1 MDLEAPKIVDTPHR
15 EYQLAPMPSVASS
28 LDKSSGVRRV
38 LSGILAANIV
48 VVVVKFGVGLDTNS
62 LAVFGDALQSSVDAV
77 NNLFALF
84 VVRVA
89 SKAPDEDHP
98 YGHAKFETLG
108 ALLIALL
115 LALSIFELVR
125 GAVARLLMGAPPLN
139 VSSGALALLVFTLAI
154 NVGVVWFETRA
165 GRRLNSDILLADA
178 LHTRTDVF
186 ISLGVLTGLA
196 LARAG
201 LAWADPVLAI
211 IVAVLVGRAGYQIL
225 RRSIPS
231 LVDERAFD
239 QNTIQHEAE
248 GVEGV
253 VSAYSIRSRRA
264 GDRKFAELT
273 IAVDGRADVA
283 SAHRIA
289 DHVEDRLRVSLQLDE
304 VTVHVEP
311 C

>member
-1 MDLEAPKIVDTPHR
+1 
-15 EYQLAPMPSVASS
+15 MPSV
-28 LDKSSGVRRV
+28 LDSREKSSGVRRV
-38 LSGILAANIV
+38 LVGILLANIV
-48 VVVVKFGVGLDTNS
+48 VVVVKFTVGLDTNS
-62 LAVFGDALQSSVDAV
+62 LAVFGDALQSSVDAA
-77 NNLFALF
+77 NNLIGIF

-89 SKAPDEDHP
+89 AKAPDEDHP

-125 GAVARLLMGAPPLN
+125 GAVARLMSGAPPLN
-139 VSSGALALLVFTLAI
+139 VSSTALGLLVFALAVNI
-154 NVGVVWFETRA
+154 GVVWFETRA
-165 GRRLNSDILLADA
+165 ARRLRSDILLADA

-186 ISLGVLTGLA
+186 ITVGVLGGLA

-201 LAWADPVLAI
+201 LAWADPALGL

-225 RRSIPS
+225 RRAIPS

-239 QNTIQHEAE
+239 QTTIQQEAE
-248 GVEGV
+248 GVDGV
-253 VSAYSIRSRRA
+253 VSAYAIRSRLA
-264 GDRKFAELT
+264 GDRRFAELT
-273 IAVDGRADVA
+273 IAVDGGADVA

-289 DHVEDRLRVSLQLDE
+289 DQVEERLKDGLHLDE

>member
-1 MDLEAPKIVDTPHR
+1 
-15 EYQLAPMPSVASS
+15 MPSGADSPVR
-28 LDKSSGVRRV
+28 SSGVRRV
-38 LSGILAANIV
+38 LGGILAANIV
-48 VVVVKFGVGLDTNS
+48 VAIVKFAVGLQTNS
-62 LAVFGDALQSSVDAV
+62 LAVFGDALQSSVDAA
-77 NNLFALF
+77 NNFFAIA
-84 VVRVA
+84 VVRLA

-125 GAVARLLMGAPPLN
+125 GAIARLVAGAPQPS
-139 VSSGALALLVFTLAI
+139 VSSSAVALLGFTLLV
-154 NVGVVWFETRA
+154 NLGVVWFETRA
-165 GRRLNSDILLADA
+165 GRRLRSDLLLADA

-186 ISLGVLTGLA
+186 ITLGVLAGLS

-201 LAWADPVLAI
+201 MGWADPVLAL

-239 QNTIQHEAE
+239 QDTIRREAE
-248 GVEGV
+248 EVAGV
-253 VSAYSIRSRRA
+253 VSAYAIRSRRA
-264 GDRKFAELT
+264 GERRFAELT
-273 IAVDGRADVA
+273 IAVDGGADVA

-289 DHVEDRLRVSLQLDE
+289 DQVEDRLRTSLELDQ

>member
-1 MDLEAPKIVDTPHR
+1 
-15 EYQLAPMPSVASS
+15 MPSVVDSRE
-28 LDKSSGVRRV
+28 KSSGVRRV
-38 LSGILAANIV
+38 LGGILVANIV
-48 VVVVKFGVGLDTNS
+48 VVVIKFTVGLDTNS
-62 LAVFGDALQSSVDAV
+62 LAVFGDALQSAVDSAS
-77 NNLFALF
+77 NIFGIF
-84 VVRVA
+84 VIRVA

-125 GAVARLLMGAPPLN
+125 GAVARLMSGAPPLN
-139 VSSGALALLVFTLAI
+139 VSSTALALLVLTLAVNI
-154 NVGVVWFETRA
+154 GVVWWETRA
-165 GRRLNSDILLADA
+165 GRRLQSDLLLADA

-186 ISLGVLTGLA
+186 ITLGVLGGLA

-201 LAWADPVLAI
+201 LAWADPTLAL

-225 RRSIPS
+225 RRAIPS

-239 QNTIQHEAE
+239 QTTIQREAE
-248 GVEGV
+248 GVDGV
-253 VSAYSIRSRRA
+253 VSAYSIRSRHA
-264 GDRKFAELT
+264 GDRRFAELT
-273 IAVDGRADVA
+273 IAVDGSADVA

-289 DHVEDRLRVSLQLDE
+289 DQVEDRLRDTLQLDQ

>member
-1 MDLEAPKIVDTPHR
+1 
-15 EYQLAPMPSVASS
+15 
-28 LDKSSGVRRV
+28 VRRV
-38 LSGILAANIV
+38 LGGILIANIV
-48 VVVVKFGVGLDTNS
+48 VIVVKFTVGLDTNS
-62 LAVFGDALQSSVDAV
+62 LAVFGDALQSSVDAA
-77 NNLFALF
+77 NNLIGIF

-89 SKAPDEDHP
+89 AKAPDEDHP

-125 GAVARLLMGAPPLN
+125 GAVARLMSGAPPLN
-139 VSSGALALLVFTLAI
+139 VSSIALALLVFTLLVNI
-154 NVGVVWFETRA
+154 GVVWFETRA
-165 GRRLNSDILLADA
+165 SRRLQSDLLLADA

-186 ISLGVLTGLA
+186 ITLGVLGGLA

-201 LAWADPVLAI
+201 LAWADPALALV
-211 IVAVLVGRAGYQIL
+211 VALLVGRAGYQIL
-225 RRSIPS
+225 RRAIPS

-239 QNTIQHEAE
+239 QTTIQREAE
-248 GVEGV
+248 GVSGV
-253 VSAYSIRSRRA
+253 VSAYAIRSRHA
-264 GDRKFAELT
+264 GDRRFAELT
-273 IAVDGRADVA
+273 IAVNGAADVA

-289 DHVEDRLRVSLQLDE
+289 DQVEDRLRDTLQLDE

>member
-1 MDLEAPKIVDTPHR
+1 
-15 EYQLAPMPSVASS
+15 MPSGAASWGRS
-28 LDKSSGVRRV
+28 LEVRRV
-38 LSGILAANIV
+38 LGGILAANIIV
-48 VVVVKFGVGLDTNS
+48 VIVKFTVGLDTNS

-77 NNLFALF
+77 NNLFAIA

-125 GAVARLLMGAPPLN
+125 GAITRLVAGAPQPS
-139 VSSGALALLVFTLAI
+139 VSTTALIFLGFTLLV

-165 GRRLNSDILLADA
+165 GRRLKSDLLLADA

-186 ISLGVLTGLA
+186 ITLGVVAGLS

-201 LAWADPVLAI
+201 LAWADPVLALF
-211 IVAVLVGRAGYQIL
+211 VAVLVGRAGYQIL

-239 QNTIQHEAE
+239 QATIRREAE
-248 GVEGV
+248 GVDGV
-253 VSAYSIRSRRA
+253 VSAYSIRSRLA
-264 GDRKFAELT
+264 GDHRFAELT
-273 IAVDGRADVA
+273 ISVDGRANVA

-289 DHVEDRLRVSLQLDE
+289 DNVEDRLRQNLDLDT

>member
-1 MDLEAPKIVDTPHR
+1 
-15 EYQLAPMPSVASS
+15 
-28 LDKSSGVRRV
+28 VRRV
-38 LSGILAANIV
+38 LGGILAANIAV
-48 VVVVKFGVGLDTNS
+48 VIVKFAVGLETNS

-89 SKAPDEDHP
+89 SKEPDEDHP

-125 GAVARLLMGAPPLN
+125 GAIARLVMGAPPLN
-139 VSSGALALLVFTLAI
+139 VSSMALALLVFTLAV

-165 GRRLNSDILLADA
+165 GRRLNSDLLLADA

-186 ISLGVLTGLA
+186 ITLGVLTGLA

-201 LAWADPVLAI
+201 MAWADPVLALM
-211 IVAVLVGRAGYQIL
+211 VAVLVGRAGYQIL

-239 QNTIQHEAE
+239 QATIRREAE
-248 GVEGV
+248 GVRGV
-253 VSAYSIRSRRA
+253 VSAYGIRSRRA
-264 GDRKFAELT
+264 GDHQFAELT
-273 IAVDGRADVA
+273 ISVDGRADVA

-289 DHVEDRLRVSLQLDE
+289 DQVEDRLRDNLRLDE

>member
-1 MDLEAPKIVDTPHR
+1 
-15 EYQLAPMPSVASS
+15 MPSGADSPVR
-28 LDKSSGVRRV
+28 SSGVRRV
-38 LSGILAANIV
+38 LGGILAANIV
-48 VVVVKFGVGLDTNS
+48 VAIVKFAVGIHTNS
-62 LAVFGDALQSSVDAV
+62 LAVFGDALQSSVDAA
-77 NNLFALF
+77 NNFFAIA
-84 VVRVA
+84 VVRLA

-125 GAVARLLMGAPPLN
+125 GAIARLVAGAPQPS
-139 VSSGALALLVFTLAI
+139 VSSSALALLGFTLVV
-154 NVGVVWFETRA
+154 NVAVVWFETRA
-165 GRRLNSDILLADA
+165 GKRLQSDLLLADA

-186 ISLGVLTGLA
+186 ITLGVLAGLW

-201 LAWADPVLAI
+201 LAWADPVLAL
-211 IVAVLVGRAGYQIL
+211 IVAGLVGRAGYQIL

-239 QNTIQHEAE
+239 QTTIQREAE
-248 GVEGV
+248 EIAGV
-253 VSAYSIRSRRA
+253 VSAYAIRSRRA
-264 GDRKFAELT
+264 GERRFAELT
-273 IAVDGRADVA
+273 IAVDGGADVA

-289 DHVEDRLRVSLQLDE
+289 DQVEDRLRASLQLDQ

>member
-1 MDLEAPKIVDTPHR
+1 
-15 EYQLAPMPSVASS
+15 MPSGSDAR
-28 LDKSSGVRRV
+28 DRSSGVRRV
-38 LSGILAANIV
+38 LGGILIANIIV
-48 VVVVKFGVGLDTNS
+48 VIVKFSVGIRTNS
-62 LAVFGDALQSSVDAV
+62 LAVFGDALQSSVDSA
-77 NNLFALF
+77 NNLFAIF

-89 SKAPDEDHP
+89 SKAPDEEHP

-125 GAVARLLMGAPPLN
+125 GAIARLIAGAPPLN
-139 VSSGALALLVFTLAI
+139 ISGAALGLLGFTLAVNI
-154 NVGVVWFETRA
+154 GVVWFETRA
-165 GRRLNSDILLADA
+165 GRRLRSDLLLADA

-186 ISLGVLTGLA
+186 ITLGVLGGLA

-201 LAWADPVLAI
+201 LAWADPAFALA
-211 IVAVLVGRAGYQIL
+211 VTVLVGRAGYQIL
-225 RRSIPS
+225 RRSIPT

-239 QNTIQHEAE
+239 RSTIQREAE
-248 GVEGV
+248 RVPGV
-253 VSAYSIRSRRA
+253 VSAYSIRSRHA
-264 GDRKFAELT
+264 GDNRFAELT
-273 IAVDGRADVA
+273 ISVDGTANVA

-289 DHVEDRLRVSLQLDE
+289 DQVENRLREHLQLDE

>member
-1 MDLEAPKIVDTPHR
+1 
-15 EYQLAPMPSVASS
+15 MPSVADSRE
-28 LDKSSGVRRV
+28 KSSGVRRV
-38 LSGILAANIV
+38 LGGILVANIV
-48 VVVVKFGVGLDTNS
+48 VVVIKFTVGFDTNS
-62 LAVFGDALQSSVDAV
+62 LAVFGDALQSSVDSA
-77 NNLFALF
+77 NNLIGIF

-89 SKAPDEDHP
+89 AKAPDEDHP

-125 GAVARLLMGAPPLN
+125 GAVARLMSGAPPLN
-139 VSSGALALLVFTLAI
+139 VSSTALALLVFTLAVNI
-154 NVGVVWFETRA
+154 GVVWFEGRA
-165 GRRLNSDILLADA
+165 ARRLRSDLLLADA

-186 ISLGVLTGLA
+186 ITLGVLGGLA

-201 LAWADPVLAI
+201 LAWADPALAL

-225 RRSIPS
+225 RRAIPS

-239 QNTIQHEAE
+239 QTTIQRVAE
-248 GVEGV
+248 GVDGV
-253 VSAYSIRSRRA
+253 MSAYAIRSRHG
-264 GDRKFAELT
+264 GDRRFAELT
-273 IAVDGRADVA
+273 IAVDGAADVA

-289 DHVEDRLRVSLQLDE
+289 DQVEGRLRDSLHLDE

>member
-1 MDLEAPKIVDTPHR
+1 
-15 EYQLAPMPSVASS
+15 MPSGVDSRE
-28 LDKSSGVRRV
+28 KSTGVRRV
-38 LSGILAANIV
+38 LGGILAANIV
-48 VVVVKFGVGLDTNS
+48 VVIVKFAVGFDTNS
-62 LAVFGDALQSSVDAV
+62 LAVFGDALQSSVDAA
-77 NNLFALF
+77 NNLIGIF

-89 SKAPDEDHP
+89 AKAPDEDHP

-125 GAVARLLMGAPPLN
+125 GAVSRLMSGAPPLN
-139 VSSGALALLVFTLAI
+139 VSSTALGLLIITLMVNIA
-154 NVGVVWFETRA
+154 VVWFETRA
-165 GRRLNSDILLADA
+165 GRRLKSDLLLADA

-186 ISLGVLTGLA
+186 ITLGVLGGLA

-201 LAWADPVLAI
+201 LAWADPALAL

-225 RRSIPS
+225 RRAIPS

-239 QNTIQHEAE
+239 QTTIQREAE

-264 GDRKFAELT
+264 GDHQFAELT
-273 IAVDGRADVA
+273 ISVDASANVA

-289 DHVEDRLRVSLQLDE
+289 DQVEDRLRDTLQLDE

>member
-1 MDLEAPKIVDTPHR
+1 M
-15 EYQLAPMPSVASS
+15 
-28 LDKSSGVRRV
+28 RRV
-38 LSGILAANIV
+38 LGGILLANLV
-48 VVVVKFGVGLDTNS
+48 VVAVKFAVGLNTNS
-62 LAVFGDALQSSVDAV
+62 LAVFGDALQSSVDSA
-77 NNLFALF
+77 NNLFAIF

-89 SKAPDEDHP
+89 AKAPDEDHP

-125 GAVARLLMGAPPLN
+125 GAIARLITGSPVVN
-139 VSSGALALLVFTLAI
+139 VSTTALVLLVFTLAV
-154 NVGVVWFETRA
+154 NVGVVWFETRT
-165 GRRLNSDILLADA
+165 GRRLGSDLLLADA

-186 ISLGVLTGLA
+186 ITLGVLAGLA
-196 LARAG
+196 LARSG
-201 LAWADPVLAI
+201 FVWADPALAL

-225 RRSIPS
+225 RRSIPT

-239 QNTIQHEAE
+239 QATIQREAE

-253 VSAYSIRSRRA
+253 VSAYAIRSRHA
-264 GDRKFAELT
+264 GDRRFAELT
-273 IAVDGRADVA
+273 IAVDGQKNVT
-283 SAHRIA
+283 SAHHIA
-289 DHVEDRLRVSLQLDE
+289 DQVEDRLRDNLQLDQ

>member
-1 MDLEAPKIVDTPHR
+1 
-15 EYQLAPMPSVASS
+15 MPSGADSR
-28 LDKSSGVRRV
+28 DKSSGVRRV
-38 LSGILAANIV
+38 LGGILVANLV
-48 VVVVKFGVGLDTNS
+48 VFAIKLAVGLNTNS
-62 LAVFGDALQSSVDAV
+62 LAVFGDALQSSVDSA
-77 NNLFALF
+77 NNLFAIF

-89 SKAPDEDHP
+89 AKAPDEEHP

-125 GAVARLLMGAPPLN
+125 GAIGRLMAGFPSPN
-139 VSSGALALLVFTLAI
+139 VSSTALALLVFTLVV
-154 NVGVVWFETRA
+154 NVGVVWFESQA
-165 GRRLNSDILLADA
+165 GRRLRSDLLLADA

-186 ISLGVLTGLA
+186 ITLGVLAGLA

-201 LAWADPVLAI
+201 LAWADPTLAL

-225 RRSIPS
+225 RRSIPT

-239 QNTIQHEAE
+239 QATIQREAE
-248 GVEGV
+248 TVDGV
-253 VSAYSIRSRRA
+253 VSAYAIRSRHA
-264 GDRKFAELT
+264 GDRRFAELT
-273 IAVDGRADVA
+273 IAVDGQKNVT

-289 DHVEDRLRVSLQLDE
+289 DQVEDRLRDNLQLDQ

>member
-1 MDLEAPKIVDTPHR
+1 MSGTNL
-15 EYQLAPMPSVASS
+15 QSMPSVRDPR
-28 LDKSSGVRRV
+28 DKSSGVRRV
-38 LSGILAANIV
+38 LGGILAANLV
-48 VVVVKFGVGLDTNS
+48 VVVVKLVVGLDTNS

-77 NNLFALF
+77 SNLFGLAVIKL
-84 VVRVA
+84 A

-98 YGHAKFETLG
+98 YGHGKFETLG
-108 ALLIALL
+108 ALLIALF

-139 VSSGALALLVFTLAI
+139 VSHIALALLVFTLAV

-165 GRRLNSDILLADA
+165 GRRLQSDLLLADA

-186 ISLGVLTGLA
+186 ITLGVLTGLT
-196 LARAG
+196 LAQAG
-201 LAWADPVLAI
+201 LAWADPVLAM

-239 QNTIQHEAE
+239 QTTIQREAE
-248 GVEGV
+248 TVSGV
-253 VSAYSIRSRRA
+253 VYAYDIRSRRA
-264 GDRKFAELT
+264 GDRRFAELT
-273 IAVDGRADVA
+273 ISVDGQLNVA
-283 SAHRIA
+283 TAHVIA
-289 DHVEDRLRVSLQLDE
+289 DQVEDRLRQSLELDE

>member
-1 MDLEAPKIVDTPHR
+1 
-15 EYQLAPMPSVASS
+15 MPSVVDSRE
-28 LDKSSGVRRV
+28 KSSGVRRV
-38 LSGILAANIV
+38 LVGILLANIV
-48 VVVVKFGVGLDTNS
+48 VVVVKFTVGLDTNS
-62 LAVFGDALQSSVDAV
+62 LAVFGDALQSSVDAA
-77 NNLFALF
+77 NNLIGIF

-89 SKAPDEDHP
+89 AKAPDEDHP

-125 GAVARLLMGAPPLN
+125 GAVARLMSGAPPLN
-139 VSSGALALLVFTLAI
+139 VSSTALGLLVFALAVNI
-154 NVGVVWFETRA
+154 GVVWFETRA
-165 GRRLNSDILLADA
+165 ARRLRSDILLADA

-186 ISLGVLTGLA
+186 ITVGVLGGLA

-201 LAWADPVLAI
+201 LAWADPALGL

-225 RRSIPS
+225 RRAIPS

-239 QNTIQHEAE
+239 QTTIQQEAE
-248 GVEGV
+248 GVDGV
-253 VSAYSIRSRRA
+253 VSAYAIRSRLA
-264 GDRKFAELT
+264 GDRRFAELT
-273 IAVDGRADVA
+273 IAVDGGADVS

-289 DHVEDRLRVSLQLDE
+289 DQVEERLKDSLHLDE

>member
-1 MDLEAPKIVDTPHR
+1 
-15 EYQLAPMPSVASS
+15 
-28 LDKSSGVRRV
+28 VRRV
-38 LSGILAANIV
+38 LGGILAANIV
-48 VVVVKFGVGLDTNS
+48 VVIVKFMVGIKTNS
-62 LAVFGDALQSSVDAV
+62 LAVFGDALQSSVDSA
-77 NNLFALF
+77 NNLFAIF

-89 SKAPDEDHP
+89 AKAPDEEHP

-125 GAVARLLMGAPPLN
+125 GAISRLITGTPVAS
-139 VSSGALALLVFTLAI
+139 VSSTALALLAFTLVI

-165 GRRLNSDILLADA
+165 GRRLGSDLLLADA

-186 ISLGVLTGLA
+186 ITLGVLAGLA
-196 LARAG
+196 LARSG
-201 LAWADPVLAI
+201 LAWADPALALM
-211 IVAVLVGRAGYQIL
+211 VAVLVGRAGYQIL

-239 QNTIQHEAE
+239 QSTIQREAE
-248 GVEGV
+248 GVNGV
-253 VSAYSIRSRRA
+253 MSAYAIRSRRA
-264 GDRKFAELT
+264 GDRRFAELT
-273 IAVDGRADVA
+273 ISVDGGSDVA

-289 DHVEDRLRVSLQLDE
+289 DQVEDRLRDNLQLDQ

>member
-1 MDLEAPKIVDTPHR
+1 MLR
-15 EYQLAPMPSVASS
+15 VADSR
-28 LDKSSGVRRV
+28 DKSSGVRRI
-38 LSGILAANIV
+38 LGGILAANIV
-48 VVVVKFGVGLDTNS
+48 VVVMKFVVGVDTNS

-77 NNLFALF
+77 NNVFALF

-125 GAVARLLMGAPPLN
+125 GAIARLVTGVPLVN
-139 VSSGALALLVFTLAI
+139 VSDTALAILVFTLAI
-154 NVGVVWFETRA
+154 NVAVVWFETRA
-165 GRRLNSDILLADA
+165 GRRLNSDLLLADA

-186 ISLGVLTGLA
+186 ITLGVLTGLA

-225 RRSIPS
+225 RRSIPT

-239 QNTIQHEAE
+239 WATIQREAE

-253 VSAYSIRSRRA
+253 VAAYAIRSRRA
-264 GDRKFAELT
+264 GDHQFAELT

-289 DHVEDRLRVSLQLDE
+289 DQVEDRLRDTLQLDE

>member
-1 MDLEAPKIVDTPHR
+1 
-15 EYQLAPMPSVASS
+15 MPSGVDSRK
-28 LDKSSGVRRV
+28 KSTGVRRV
-38 LSGILAANIV
+38 LGGILVANIV
-48 VVVVKFGVGLDTNS
+48 VVIVKFIVGFDTNS
-62 LAVFGDALQSSVDAV
+62 LAVFGDALQSSVDAA
-77 NNLFALF
+77 NNLFAIF

-89 SKAPDEDHP
+89 AKAPDEDHP

-125 GAVARLLMGAPPLN
+125 GAVARLLSGAPSLN
-139 VSSGALALLVFTLAI
+139 VSSSALGLLILTLGLNI
-154 NVGVVWFETRA
+154 GVVWFETRA
-165 GRRLNSDILLADA
+165 GRRLQSDLLLADA

-186 ISLGVLTGLA
+186 ITLGVLGGLA

-201 LAWADPVLAI
+201 LAWADPAFAL

-239 QNTIQHEAE
+239 RTTIQREAE
-248 GVEGV
+248 AVDGV
-253 VSAYSIRSRRA
+253 VSAYAIRSRRA
-264 GDRKFAELT
+264 GDRRFAELT
-273 IAVDGRADVA
+273 ISVDGGSNVT
-283 SAHRIA
+283 SAHHIA
-289 DHVEDRLRVSLQLDE
+289 DQVEDRLRNNLQLDE

>member
-1 MDLEAPKIVDTPHR
+1 
-15 EYQLAPMPSVASS
+15 MPSVFDSR
-28 LDKSSGVRRV
+28 DKSSGVRRV
-38 LSGILAANIV
+38 LIGILAANIV
-48 VVVVKFGVGLDTNS
+48 VVIVKFAVGLDTNS

-125 GAVARLLMGAPPLN
+125 GAIARLVMGAPPLN
-139 VSSGALALLVFTLAI
+139 VSSLALGLLVFTLAV
-154 NVGVVWFETRA
+154 NVGVVWFETRTA
-165 GRRLNSDILLADA
+165 RRLNSDLLLADA

-186 ISLGVLTGLA
+186 ITLGVLTGLA

-201 LAWADPVLAI
+201 LAWADPVLALM
-211 IVAVLVGRAGYQIL
+211 VAVLVGRAGYEIL

-239 QNTIQHEAE
+239 RATIQQEAE
-248 GVEGV
+248 GVDGV
-253 VSAYSIRSRRA
+253 ISAYAIRSRKA
-264 GDRKFAELT
+264 GDRRFAELT
-273 IAVDGRADVA
+273 IAVDGGANVT

-289 DHVEDRLRVSLQLDE
+289 DQVEDRLRDSLHLDE